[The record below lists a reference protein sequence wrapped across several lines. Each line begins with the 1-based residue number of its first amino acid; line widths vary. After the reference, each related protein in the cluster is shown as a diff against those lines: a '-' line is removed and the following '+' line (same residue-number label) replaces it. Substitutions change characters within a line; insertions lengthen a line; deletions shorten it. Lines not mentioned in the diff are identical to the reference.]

1 MLDVHDLRVG
11 NILALI
17 GEEMIGSS
25 PIVAIDE
32 IGLVHLEGMEYPEN
46 IDNMVGVPF
55 QSAFFLEKA
64 DVVNSALK
72 MGMLILPL
80 LKSNDIIHSVKIE
93 FHGILIKECF
103 FIHELQNTMIDLIG
117 IDPYALHFT

>member
-1 MLDVHDLRVG
+1 MLDVRDLRVG

-17 GEEMIGSS
+17 GEEMTTPS

-32 IGLVHLEGMEYPEN
+32 IGLVHLEGMDYPEN

-55 QSAFFLEKA
+55 QPGFLVERSQ
-64 DVVNSALK
+64 VVNSARKL
-72 MGMLILPL
+72 GMFISPL
-80 LKSNDIIHSVKIE
+80 VKGDNIIHSVNVE
-93 FHGILIKECF
+93 FHGTFIKECF

-117 IDPYALHFT
+117 IDPYALTFI

>member
-1 MLDVHDLRVG
+1 MLDVRDLWVG

-17 GEEMIGSS
+17 GEEMTTPS

-32 IGLVHLEGMEYPEN
+32 IGLVHLEGMDYPEN

-55 QSAFFLEKA
+55 QPGFLVERSQIMSSARKL
-64 DVVNSALK
+64 
-72 MGMLILPL
+72 GMLISPM
-80 LKSNDIIHSVKIE
+80 LKGDDIIHSVNIE
-93 FHGILIKECF
+93 FHGTFIKECF

-117 IDPYALHFT
+117 IDPYAIPFK

>member
-17 GEEMIGSS
+17 GDEMIASS

-55 QSAFFLEKA
+55 QPGFFLEKA
-64 DVVNSALK
+64 DIVNSARKL
-72 MGMLILPL
+72 GMLISQF
-80 LKSNDIIHSVKIE
+80 LKSGDIIYSVNIE
-93 FHGILIKECF
+93 FHGTFIKACF

-117 IDPYALHFT
+117 IDPYALPFT

>member
-1 MLDVHDLRVG
+1 MLDVHDLLVG

-55 QSAFFLEKA
+55 QSSFFLEKA

-72 MGMLILPL
+72 MGMLILPF
-80 LKSNDIIHSVKIE
+80 LKSNDIIHSVNIV

-117 IDPYALHFT
+117 IDPYALFSL